1 MILIYFIGNLT
12 YQCCRKNVEDVILV
26 SDEEIL
32 TCMTRLFDIGLKAE
46 HSGCAAMAVILNNR
60 IPNVAGQNVVVL
72 KTGSKVTLSEMSS
85 YIK

>member
-1 MILIYFIGNLT
+1 M
-12 YQCCRKNVEDVILV
+12 LV

-32 TCMTRLFDIGLKAE
+32 TCMARLFDIGLKAVP
-46 HSGCAAMAVILNNR
+46 SGCAAMAVILNNR
-60 IPNVAGQNVVVL
+60 ISNVAGQNFVVL